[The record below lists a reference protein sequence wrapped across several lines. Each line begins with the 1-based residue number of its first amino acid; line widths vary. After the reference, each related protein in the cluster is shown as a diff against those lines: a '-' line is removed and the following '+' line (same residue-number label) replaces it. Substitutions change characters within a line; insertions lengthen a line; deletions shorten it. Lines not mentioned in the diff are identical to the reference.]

1 LDPDIASNGKRLD
14 LHQDYNK
21 NLSQEMVEYLGSE
34 EFFSVKKLAKIAPS
48 RLLFMPSKQVLR
60 KLILRATQIV
70 DVIGEINPWET

>member
-1 LDPDIASNGKRLD
+1 
-14 LHQDYNK
+14 
-21 NLSQEMVEYLGSE
+21 MVEYLGSE